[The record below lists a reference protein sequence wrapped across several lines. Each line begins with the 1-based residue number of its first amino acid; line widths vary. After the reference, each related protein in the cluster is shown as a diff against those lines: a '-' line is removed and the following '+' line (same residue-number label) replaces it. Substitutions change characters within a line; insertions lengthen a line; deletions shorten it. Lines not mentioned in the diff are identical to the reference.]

1 MKDREFFN
9 SVAEEWDNMAKHPA
23 EKVNYIM
30 HKVNLQKGYSVL
42 DIGSGTGVMIPHI
55 EEKVGEEGRVT
66 ALDIAE
72 NMLRVS
78 QRKHTYDNLKF
89 INDDFLEFT
98 SLEKYHA
105 IIAYSCY
112 PHFKDK
118 EKFFKKAY
126 ELLRAEGILVI
137 AHIESKDA
145 INNRHRGIEEKIKSH
160 MLPPVE
166 ELCEFIEGF
175 NFNKIYMKDNEDYY
189 IYIGKKIEE

>member
-9 SVAEEWDNMAKHPA
+9 SVAEDWDNIAKHPA

-30 HKVNLQKGYSVL
+30 HKVNLQKEYSVL
-42 DIGSGTGVMIPHI
+42 DIGSGTGIMIPYI
-55 EEKVGEEGRVT
+55 EDKVGEEGRVT

-78 QRKHTYDNLKF
+78 KRKHKYDNLSF
-89 INDDFLEFT
+89 VNEDFLNFT
-98 SLEKYHA
+98 ALETYDV

-126 ELLRAEGILVI
+126 ELLKAEGILVI

-175 NFNKIYMKDNEDYY
+175 NFKKIHIEDSEEYY
-189 IYIGKKIEE
+189 IYIGKKIER